1 MFSAQQGQESD
12 LFQLL
17 GAEVLLGSNIPQMF
31 GMGYTTEHKSL
42 CLWIKHCTDWT
53 ILPNLIK
60 SKVVK
65 TFYIFKTAEAPS
77 KTYIKF

>member
-1 MFSAQQGQESD
+1 MFSDQQGQESD

-42 CLWIKHCTDWT
+42 CL
-53 ILPNLIK
+53 
-60 SKVVK
+60 
-65 TFYIFKTAEAPS
+65 
-77 KTYIKF
+77 